1 MLFKRGA
8 FALLIIIMVT
18 LFSFSGVQRFHL
30 LSYADKGPDII
41 KTKAGSPK
49 TQMEQTTPQT
59 THDTK
64 QDQALIAF
72 TFDDGYSSDY
82 YLAYPI
88 LKKYG
93 IRGTSYVIPEYQD
106 KNLPNTLTWEQ
117 IGEMNADGW
126 VFGCHTY
133 AHSQLVKMT
142 TEEIQESMQEVNND
156 FEQHGMKPPEIHAFP
171 YGKYD
176 QHAIDA
182 MKPYR
187 MQMRKAFY
195 DDKIIIPP
203 IKDEDQIDSIS
214 ADMQG
219 RKRLESREKL
229 VDEACKE
236 KAIIVFRVHCM
247 YKNQKNDMG
256 KWPVQT
262 DSKLFAELVD
272 YCVTKGCRFVT
283 MEDLLQM
290 YPSKP

>member
-1 MLFKRGA
+1 ML
-8 FALLIIIMVT
+8 ALLIITMIF
-18 LFSFSGVQRFHL
+18 LFSFSGVQRLYLFP
-30 LSYADKGPDII
+30 SVDKGPVII
-41 KTKAGSPK
+41 KTKAEAPK
-49 TQMEQTTPQT
+49 TQMGQATPQPT
-59 THDTK
+59 INAE

-72 TFDDGYSSDY
+72 TFDDGYASDY

-93 IRGTSYVIPEYQD
+93 IRGTSYIIPKYQD
-106 KNLPNTLTWEQ
+106 SKELNTLTWQQ
-117 IGEMNADGW
+117 IEEMRADGW

-142 TEEIQESMQEVNND
+142 TKEIQESMEEVNKA
-156 FEQHGMKPPEIHAFP
+156 FELHGMKPPELHAFP
-171 YGKYD
+171 YGRYD

-187 MQMRKAFY
+187 MQMRKAYY

-229 VDEACKE
+229 VDKACEE

-247 YKNQKNDMG
+247 YKTQKDDMG

-283 MEDLLQM
+283 MENLLQM
-290 YPSKP
+290 YPTKP